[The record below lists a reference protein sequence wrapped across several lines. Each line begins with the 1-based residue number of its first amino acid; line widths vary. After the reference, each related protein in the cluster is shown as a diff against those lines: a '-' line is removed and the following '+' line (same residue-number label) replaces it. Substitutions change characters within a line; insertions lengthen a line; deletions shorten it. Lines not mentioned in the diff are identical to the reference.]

1 MSTSFVCLVEGQ
13 FTIMMISLGRT
24 VAALAG
30 CGKTIVAR
38 WTFKGPRVW
47 GSNGRIS
54 GRMLKKFV
62 QQGRSTRRGEAYSVR
77 YVEPL
82 SKARTPLASFFS
94 ILLGV
99 VGLFLFSGQS
109 WTIAAEGPV
118 TAPPTSSIEQALT
131 QVTSED
137 ESVREA
143 AIRVLIEQ
151 GDVSLVPRLEEI
163 RANADRSIRQAI
175 KPLMDLLKNRA
186 KLTSS
191 STDVRRS
198 AAADLGSSGNPS
210 AIPWLDAARANESNK
225 WVRYTMEE
233 SAALLN
239 LASGDPSIKT
249 AAADKLGELR
259 SQNGVPALKQLVAA
273 GDGAEATEAQKTVAK
288 AAGVAIDS
296 IETWGVWS
304 NAIETVFRGISLSS
318 ILLIMSLGLA
328 IVFGLMG
335 VINMAHG
342 ELMMVGAYA
351 TFVTQQ
357 CFTAWFS
364 SDVFNW
370 YFPAALPVSFLAAAG
385 SGFLLEATVIR
396 FLYGRP
402 LETMLAT
409 WGVSLVLMQAARVY
423 FGDLTAVVA
432 PGPLRGGAQVM
443 VGVYLPYN
451 RIFIIALSIIC
462 VLGIYFTLFKSNLGL
477 RVRAVTQNRNMSA
490 CLGIPT
496 RKVDSYT
503 FAFGSGLAGIA
514 GWALT
519 MVGNVDPG
527 LGQNYIVD
535 AFMVVVTGGVGKLAG
550 TIVASL
556 GIGGL
561 NKLIEPYSG
570 AVYGKVFILVLVI
583 LFLQWRP
590 AGLFAMKGRDA
601 D

>member
-1 MSTSFVCLVEGQ
+1 
-13 FTIMMISLGRT
+13 MMISL
-24 VAALAG
+24 
-30 CGKTIVAR
+30 AR
-38 WTFKGPRVW
+38 V
-47 GSNGRIS
+47 
-54 GRMLKKFV
+54 V
-62 QQGRSTRRGEAYSVR
+62 V
-77 YVEPL
+77 V
-82 SKARTPLASFFS
+82 
-94 ILLGV
+94 LGV
-99 VGLFLFSGQS
+99 MGLFLFSWPG
-109 WTIAAEGPV
+109 WTIAADGPV
-118 TAPPTSSIEQALT
+118 ATPPTSSLEQALT
-131 QVTSED
+131 QITSED

-151 GDVSLVPRLEEI
+151 GDDSLIPRLEQI
-163 RANADRSIRQAI
+163 RTNASRSIRQAI
-175 KPLMDLLKNRA
+175 KPLMDLLKNRG
-186 KLTSS
+186 KLASP

-198 AAADLGSSGNPS
+198 AATDLGSAGNPS
-210 AIPWLDAARANESNK
+210 AIPWLDAAAANEPNK

-233 SAALLN
+233 SAALLK
-239 LASGDPSIKT
+239 LALDNASIK
-249 AAADKLGELR
+249 AAAAEKLGELR
-259 SQNGVPALKQLVAA
+259 SQNGVPVLKQLVSA
-273 GDGAEATEAQKTVAK
+273 GAGAEATESQKMVAK
-288 AAGVAIDS
+288 AADTAIDR
-296 IETWGVWS
+296 IEMWAAWS
-304 NAIETVFRGISLSS
+304 NAIETIFRGISLSS

-364 SDVFNW
+364 SDVFDW
-370 YFPAALPVSFLAAAG
+370 YFPAALPVAFLAAAG

-432 PGPLRGGAQVM
+432 PGPLRGGAQVL

-451 RIFIIALSIIC
+451 RIFIIALSIVC
-462 VLGIYFTLFKSNLGL
+462 VIAIYFTLFKSNLGL

-561 NKLIEPYSG
+561 NKLIEPSFG
-570 AVYGKVFILVLVI
+570 AVYGKVLILVLVI

-590 AGLFAMKGRDA
+590 SGLFAMKGRDA

>member
-1 MSTSFVCLVEGQ
+1 
-13 FTIMMISLGRT
+13 MMISLRHT
-24 VAALAG
+24 VA
-30 CGKTIVAR
+30 T
-38 WTFKGPRVW
+38 
-47 GSNGRIS
+47 
-54 GRMLKKFV
+54 
-62 QQGRSTRRGEAYSVR
+62 
-77 YVEPL
+77 
-82 SKARTPLASFFS
+82 
-94 ILLGV
+94 LGI
-99 VGLFLFSGQS
+99 VGLVLLFGPSRA
-109 WTIAAEGPV
+109 IAADGPV
-118 TAPPTSSIEQALT
+118 AASPTAPVEQALT
-131 QVTSED
+131 QVASED
-137 ESVREA
+137 ESVRDA
-143 AIRVLIEQ
+143 AIRVLNDQ
-151 GDVSLVPRLEEI
+151 GDVSLVPRLEAI
-163 RANADRSIRQAI
+163 KATASRSIRQAI
-175 KPLMDLLKNRA
+175 KPLIDLLKNRA
-186 KLTSS
+186 KLASPDS
-191 STDVRRS
+191 DVRRS
-198 AAADLGSSGNPS
+198 AATDLGSSGNPS
-210 AIPWLDAARANESNK
+210 VIPWLNAARVNEPNK

-233 SAALLN
+233 SVALIQ
-239 LASGDPSIKT
+239 LASGDPLIK
-249 AAADKLGELR
+249 AAAAEKLGELR
-259 SQNGVPALKQLVAA
+259 SGNGVPVLKQLVEA
-273 GDGAEATEAQKTVAK
+273 GAGSEATEQQKTVAK
-288 AAGVAIDS
+288 AAAVAIKD
-296 IETWGVWS
+296 IETWGAWS
-304 NAIETVFRGISLSS
+304 NAIETFFRGISLSS

-357 CFTAWFS
+357 CFTAWFP
-364 SDVFNW
+364 SDMFDW
-370 YFPAALPVSFLAAAG
+370 YFP
-385 SGFLLEATVIR
+385 VIR

-432 PGPLRGGAQVM
+432 PGPLRGGAQVL

-462 VLGIYFTLFKSNLGL
+462 VLGIYFALFKSNLGL

-561 NKLIEPYSG
+561 NKLIEPSFG
-570 AVYGKVFILVLVI
+570 AVYGKVFILVMVI

-590 AGLFAMKGRDA
+590 SGLFAMKGRNA

>member
-1 MSTSFVCLVEGQ
+1 MV
-13 FTIMMISLGRT
+13 ISLART
-24 VAALAG
+24 VAALSITG
-30 CGKTIVAR
+30 LLLLS
-38 WTFKGPRVW
+38 GP
-47 GSNGRIS
+47 
-54 GRMLKKFV
+54 
-62 QQGRSTRRGEAYSVR
+62 
-77 YVEPL
+77 
-82 SKARTPLASFFS
+82 
-94 ILLGV
+94 
-99 VGLFLFSGQS
+99 S
-109 WTIAAEGPV
+109 WLIAEDGPAAV
-118 TAPPTSSIEQALT
+118 PQTSSIEQALA
-131 QVTSED
+131 QITSED

-143 AIRVLIEQ
+143 VIHVLLEQ
-151 GDVSLVPRLEEI
+151 GDAALLPRLNEI
-163 RANADRSIRQAI
+163 RATADRSIRQAI
-175 KPLMDLLKNRA
+175 KPLMDLLKNRTN
-186 KLTSS
+186 LTSPDS
-191 STDVRRS
+191 DVRRS
-198 AAADLGSSGNPS
+198 AATDLGMAGNPS
-210 AIPWLDAARANESNK
+210 AVPWLDAARANEPNK

-233 SAALLN
+233 SAALIR
-239 LASGDPSIKT
+239 LASDDSSIKA

-259 SQNGVPALKQLVAA
+259 SQNGVPALKALVEA
-273 GDGAEATEAQKTVAK
+273 GSAAEATESQKTVAK
-288 AAGVAIDS
+288 AAGVAIER
-296 IETWGVWS
+296 IETWGFWS
-304 NAIETVFRGISLSS
+304 NAIETFFRGISLSS

-357 CFTAWFS
+357 CFMAWFPA
-364 SDVFNW
+364 DVFDW
-370 YFPAALPVSFLAAAG
+370 YFPVALPVAFLAAAV
-385 SGFLLEATVIR
+385 SGFVLEATVIR
-396 FLYGRP
+396 FLYGRQ
-402 LETMLAT
+402 LETLLAT

-432 PGPLRGGAQVM
+432 PGPLRGGAQVL

-451 RIFIIALSIIC
+451 RIFIILLSIIC
-462 VLGIYFTLFKSNLGL
+462 VLAIYFTLFRSNLGL

-535 AFMVVVTGGVGKLAG
+535 SFMVVVTGGVGKLAG

-561 NKLIEPYSG
+561 NKLIEPSFG
-570 AVYGKVFILVLVI
+570 AVYGKVLILVLVI

-590 AGLFAMKGRDA
+590 SGLFAMKGRDA
-601 D
+601 DS

>member
-1 MSTSFVCLVEGQ
+1 VEAQ
-13 FTIMMISLGRT
+13 FTIMVIPLCRT
-24 VAALAG
+24 VAALA
-30 CGKTIVAR
+30 
-38 WTFKGPRVW
+38 
-47 GSNGRIS
+47 
-54 GRMLKKFV
+54 
-62 QQGRSTRRGEAYSVR
+62 
-77 YVEPL
+77 
-82 SKARTPLASFFS
+82 ASADFRFAFRAS
-94 ILLGV
+94 RFLLTL
-99 VGLFLFSGQS
+99 VGFFLFFGPS
-109 WTIAAEGPV
+109 WTSAADGPV
-118 TAPPTSSIEQALT
+118 AAPPTSSIEQALT
-131 QVTSED
+131 QITSED
-137 ESVREA
+137 DSIREA
-143 AIRVLIEQ
+143 AIRVLIEE
-151 GDVSLVPRLEEI
+151 GDDSLVPRLEGI
-163 RANADRSIRQAI
+163 RANASRSIRQAI
-175 KPLMDLLKNRA
+175 KPLIDLLKNRG
-186 KLTSS
+186 KLASPNS
-191 STDVRRS
+191 DVRRS
-198 AAADLGSSGNPS
+198 AAADLGSAGNPS
-210 AIPWLDAARANESNK
+210 AIPWLDAAAANEPNK
-225 WVRYTMEE
+225 WVRYAMEE
-233 SAALLN
+233 SAALLK
-239 LASGDPSIKT
+239 LASGDPSIQ
-249 AAADKLGELR
+249 AAAAEKLGELY
-259 SQNGVPALKQLVAA
+259 SQNGVPALKRLVEA
-273 GDGAEATEAQKTVAK
+273 GAGAEATESQKTVAK
-288 AAGVAIDS
+288 AAGVAIDR
-296 IETWGVWS
+296 IDTWGAWS
-304 NAIETVFRGISLSS
+304 NAIETIFRGISLSS

-357 CFTAWFS
+357 CFAAWFS
-364 SDVFNW
+364 ADVFDW
-370 YFPAALPVSFLAAAG
+370 YFPAALPVAFLAAAG

-423 FGDLTAVVA
+423 FGDLTAVIA
-432 PGPLRGGAQVM
+432 PGPLRGGAQVL

-451 RIFIIALSIIC
+451 RMFIIGLSIIC
-462 VLGIYFTLFKSNLGL
+462 VLGIYLALFRSNLGL

-561 NKLIEPYSG
+561 NKLIEPSFG
-570 AVYGKVFILVLVI
+570 AVYGKVFILVMVI

-590 AGLFAMKGRDA
+590 SGLFAMKGRDA